1 MPAGIAAARVAPAMP
16 VLRPLAHGTAIL
28 LLAGLALAAGRA
40 AAGDA
45 PLLQQRFQAW
55 TLVCYPPRQP
65 TGPRLLD
72 PEAQVTRPGCQIE
85 QPVRLSDAAK
95 VAAVVRVR
103 LLGPK
108 RQPFLLFVLPPNAD
122 QKAGLSYAVGEAGER
137 EVVRIRE
144 CTPSECV
151 AAQTLDIDLLDAL
164 GGAKSL
170 LIGFRPGGKAVAA
183 LVALAGFTEAY
194 AALLQTERQ

>member
-1 MPAGIAAARVAPAMP
+1 MPPSRPSARRAT
-16 VLRPLAHGTAIL
+16 LLALAL
-28 LLAGLALAAGRA
+28 LSLLAGPAVAEE
-40 AAGDA
+40 DA
-45 PLLQQRFQAW
+45 PMLQQHFAAW
-55 TLVCYPPRQP
+55 LLVCYPARQP

-85 QPVRLSDAAK
+85 QPVRLSDQDK

-122 QKAGLSYAVGEAGER
+122 RGAGLSYAVGEEGDR

-144 CTPSECV
+144 CTPRECV
-151 AAQTLDIDLLDAL
+151 AAQTLDDDLRDAL
-164 GGAKSL
+164 GRAKSL

-183 LVALAGFTEAY
+183 LVALAGFSEAY